1 MQFALYGEDQYV
13 ELEGSDNFIFEP
25 VATMNCNQVLAVS
38 NTRPPTFEVPVGVAT
53 SYPNALLKF
62 LAETGINAYFEEYM
76 PGKVESAWKLGI
88 AEAIFDIRESGKSLD
103 DNELQVVAATEKLQ
117 LGGLWLRQD
126 DSTGALLYNKE
137 RI

>member
-1 MQFALYGEDQYV
+1 MYGEDQYV
-13 ELEGSDNFIFEP
+13 ELEGYDSFVFEP
-25 VATMNCNQVLAVS
+25 VATMNCNQVLTVS

-126 DSTGALLYNKE
+126 NSTGTLLYNRE